1 MRAGTLVMVLG
12 LAALGGTAWYLSR
25 EAAPASASGGRP
37 PFVLPVSLAEI
48 EQGDLRPA
56 STLAGEV
63 RSLQRA
69 TLAFERAGTIAT
81 LAKREGDRVA
91 AGEVL
96 AELDTREAR
105 LALAG
110 AEAEATL
117 ARSELTKLEA
127 GARKEE
133 LDRLEAEVE
142 ARTAERDR
150 ARLEWQRVQA
160 LLESGVSSRAEYD
173 RLDAALRAAEALLAV
188 AKHRQAEAAAGTRAE
203 DLAVARAKVALA
215 EARIA
220 QAQHEVS
227 LARLVAPFGGA
238 LVRRLRSSGDR
249 VAPGEAVWEL
259 VDTSAREVIVDLPA
273 SIAAQL
279 ARDGCSV
286 LEPKSGASAQ
296 VQTIVLAE
304 AAEAT
309 TRNVR
314 AWLRLAAEADARLAP
329 GVAVDVTLPWRP
341 LTGAWL
347 VPNDALRR
355 TEQGTLIVTANATSE
370 AGLKAAFV
378 PVKVLGTAGGK
389 TAIEAQGSPL
399 TAGLKVVVVG
409 VEMAFPD
416 APLMPRN

>member
-1 MRAGTLVMVLG
+1 
-12 LAALGGTAWYLSR
+12 
-25 EAAPASASGGRP
+25 
-37 PFVLPVSLAEI
+37 
-48 EQGDLRPA
+48 
-56 STLAGEV
+56 
-63 RSLQRA
+63 
-69 TLAFERAGTIAT
+69 
-81 LAKREGDRVA
+81 
-91 AGEVL
+91 
-96 AELDTREAR
+96 
-105 LALAG
+105 
-110 AEAEATL
+110 
-117 ARSELTKLEA
+117 
-127 GARKEE
+127 
-133 LDRLEAEVE
+133 
-142 ARTAERDR
+142 
-150 ARLEWQRVQA
+150 
-160 LLESGVSSRAEYD
+160 
-173 RLDAALRAAEALLAV
+173 
-188 AKHRQAEAAAGTRAE
+188 
-203 DLAVARAKVALA
+203 LA

-249 VAPGEAVWEL
+249 VAPGETVWEL

-279 ARDGCSV
+279 AREGCSV

-389 TAIEAQGSPL
+389 TAIEAQGTPL